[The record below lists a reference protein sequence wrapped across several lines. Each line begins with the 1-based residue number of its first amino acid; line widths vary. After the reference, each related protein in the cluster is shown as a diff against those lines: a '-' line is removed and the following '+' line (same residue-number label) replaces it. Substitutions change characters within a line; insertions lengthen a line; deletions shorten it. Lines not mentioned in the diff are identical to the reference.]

1 MRAILILALVCA
13 PAQAGAPC
21 NVGHV
26 QNVVVKKQVVATHAV
41 NYGGYGAVVLN
52 QVTPYAYYSVG
63 QSVQEEALAERI
75 SRLVAKKLEAKAMLK
90 NPQPESPLGLTVLQ
104 KCVGCHRPDSK
115 SVVTSGAPAL
125 FDAQGNLTA
134 TPMQLGSMLT
144 AARNG
149 LMPPPPAEPLDD
161 DSFLALKQYLS
172 ASSK

>member
-1 MRAILILALVCA
+1 MRALLIAAMLCA
-13 PAQAGAPC
+13 PAQAAAPC
-21 NVGHV
+21 NVA
-26 QNVVVKKQVVATHAV
+26 QRVVVKKQAV
-41 NYGGYGAVVLN
+41 IAPLVTNYSTYGAVQLL
-52 QVTPYAYYSVG
+52 QAQPYQYYAVG
-63 QSVQEEALAERI
+63 ASVQEEALAERI

-90 NPQPESPLGLTVLQ
+90 NPQPEAPLGLTVLQ

-115 SVVTSGAPAL
+115 PVVSAGAPAL